1 VERPSGSLE
10 AGESLTPRADI
21 IGGVG
26 LTAVFFDAGETLV
39 YPHPS
44 FAELFTEVLR
54 SEGHV
59 VDPAVVQEVVSAY
72 SKKFTETVQSG
83 EARLWST
90 SRERSRAFW
99 DGVYRGFLH
108 EVGVGEAHDRL
119 VDRLYG
125 TFSDLRSYRLHP
137 DVVPTLDRLR
147 AAGLSLGVVSNF
159 EEWLERLLENLG
171 VADYFPVRVISGIEG
186 VEKPDPEIFQIA
198 LERSGVTAE
207 ESAYVGD
214 HPYFDIDAAA
224 EVGMVPVL
232 IDRRGRYPDAEGIR
246 ITSLEDLPAAVGLG
260 A

>member
-1 VERPSGSLE
+1 VNLK
-10 AGESLTPRADI
+10 
-21 IGGVG
+21 
-26 LTAVFFDAGETLV
+26 AVFFDAGETLL

-44 FAELFTEVLR
+44 FSELFTEVLR
-54 SEGHV
+54 AEDHV
-59 VDPAVVQEVVSAY
+59 VDPAVVREVVSAY

-99 DGVYRGFLH
+99 DGVYRGFLD
-108 EVGVGEAHDRL
+108 EVGVRTDHDHLVERL
-119 VDRLYG
+119 FE
-125 TFSDLRSYRLHP
+125 TFSDLASYRLHP

-147 AAGLSLGVVSNF
+147 TAGLSLGVISNF
-159 EEWLERLLENLG
+159 EEWLERLLETLS

-198 LERSGVTAE
+198 LERAGVEAK
-207 ESAYVGD
+207 ESVYVGD
-214 HPYFDIDAAA
+214 HPYFDTEAAA

-232 IDRRGRYPDAEGIR
+232 IDRRGHYPDAEGIR
-246 ITSLEDLPAAVGLG
+246 ITSLEDLPAAVGLD